1 MEHLERLQKVIAA
14 SGVTSRR
21 KAEVLIT
28 EGRVKVNGKVVK
40 ELGTKVSSADKIE
53 VEGVPIQKEA
63 HVYLVMNKPKGCVTT
78 VSDEHDRKTVMDFIG
93 TEIKERVYPV
103 GRLDYDTS
111 GVLLFTN
118 DGDFANK
125 MMHPRAHIPK
135 TYLARVRGIATKNAL
150 KPLAKGLQVEDYVTQ
165 PANFHIVSTDK
176 ENNSTLVELTIY
188 EGRYHQVKK
197 MFEAVG
203 YPVKKLRRD
212 RVGIVDTNG
221 VALGKYR
228 HLSKHEVKALLQ
240 LASEEAE
247 EKMPTHITKKMR
259 QY

>member
-1 MEHLERLQKVIAA
+1 MEQLERLQKVMAA
-14 SGVTSRR
+14 SGVASRR
-21 KAEVLIT
+21 KAETLIT
-28 EGRVKVNGKVVK
+28 EGRVKVNGKVVR
-40 ELGTKVSSADKIE
+40 ELGTKVSPTDKIE
-53 VEGVPIQKEA
+53 VGGVPIQKENR
-63 HVYLVMNKPKGCVTT
+63 VYLVMNKPKGCVTT
-78 VSDEHDRKTVMDFIG
+78 VSDELGRKTVMEFIG
-93 TEIKERVYPV
+93 TEIKERLYPV

-135 TYLARVRGIATKNAL
+135 TYLARVRGIATKHTL
-150 KPLAKGLQVEDYVTQ
+150 KPLEKGLKVEDYVTQ
-165 PANFHIVSTDK
+165 PAHFQIMSTDK

-203 YPVKKLRRD
+203 YPVKRLRRD
-212 RVGIVDTNG
+212 RVGMIDTNG
-221 VALGKYR
+221 IAPGNYR
-228 HLSKHEVKALLQ
+228 HLSKNEVKALLQ
-240 LASEEAE
+240 LATEEKE
-247 EKMPTHITKKMR
+247 EKMPTHVTKKMR

>member
-1 MEHLERLQKVIAA
+1 MEKLERLQKVMAA
-14 SGVTSRR
+14 SGVASRR
-21 KAEVLIT
+21 KAEVLIA
-28 EGRVKVNGKVVK
+28 EGHVKVNGKIVK
-40 ELGTKVSSADKIE
+40 ELGTKVTPSDHIE
-53 VEGVPIQKEA
+53 VDGVPIQKEA

-78 VSDEHDRKTVMDFIG
+78 VSDEHDRKTVMDFLG
-93 TEIKERVYPV
+93 TEIKERIYPV

-125 MMHPRAHIPK
+125 VMHPRAHIPK
-135 TYLARVRGIATKNAL
+135 TYLARVRGIATKSTL
-150 KPLAKGLQVEDYVTQ
+150 KPMVKGLQIEDYVTQ
-165 PANFHIVSTDK
+165 PANFQIVSTDQ

-212 RVGIVDTNG
+212 RIGAVDANG
-221 VALGKYR
+221 LASGSYR
-228 HLSKHEVKALLQ
+228 HLSKNEVKSLLK
-240 LASEEAE
+240 LASEAKED
-247 EKMPTHITKKMR
+247 KVPTHVMKNMR